1 MHSAFFGEFMG
12 TLVLVLLGNGVV
24 ANVVLKKT
32 LGENSGWMVICT
44 GFGLAV
50 MAGVFTAIACGS
62 SGAHINPAVTLGIAI
77 AQNDFSNVAT
87 FIPAQL
93 LGAMA
98 GQLLVWLHFMPHWG
112 LTADQGSKLACF
124 STGPAVASTGWN
136 IFSETLGTFLLV
148 AVIGSI
154 FSKSVSLSGPAA
166 GLGPFLVGATVWGI
180 GLGLGGTTG
189 FAINP
194 ARDLGPRIMHAILPI
209 PGKGGSNWGYAAVPV
224 IGGLIG
230 GALAGVFLKFHVQ

>member
-1 MHSAFFGEFMG
+1 MHGPFFGEFMG

-32 LGENSGWMVICT
+32 LGENSGWIVICT
-44 GFGLAV
+44 GYGLAV

-62 SGAHINPAVTLGIAI
+62 PGAHINPAVTLGIAI
-77 AQNDFSNVAT
+77 AQGDFSNLAT

-93 LGAMA
+93 LGAMVGA
-98 GQLLVWLHFMPHWG
+98 LLVWLHFLPHWP
-112 LTADQGSKLACF
+112 LTTDPGNKLACF
-124 STGPAVASTGWN
+124 STGPAVRSPGAN
-136 IFSETLGTFLLV
+136 IFSELLGTFLLV
-148 AVIGSI
+148 SIIGAI
-154 FSKSVSLSGPAA
+154 FSKSVGLAGPAPA
-166 GLGPFLVGATVWGI
+166 LGPFLVGATVWCI

-209 PGKGGSNWGYAAVPV
+209 SGKGGSNWGYAAVPV

-230 GALAGVFLKFHVQ
+230 GALAGLF